1 MPDSKLKV
9 LFLDIE
15 ASNLAA
21 SMGYILCIGYKW
33 AHEAKPRIIR
43 IDETKEGRKH
53 VTDDMGVLK
62 QFEKVYEEADIVV
75 HHFGQYYD
83 IPFIQTRRIMKG
95 LKPMPVTAQVDTWR
109 IAKKRLKFHS
119 NRLAAILSALKCP
132 YAKTELKGDLWIEA
146 MAGDR
151 KALNYVVEHCV
162 QDVLALEWVYNH
174 MKAVSDQHPR
184 VVLSKDERICP
195 LCGGKGQSKGLRA
208 SAKHQYRRVVCVDCG
223 HNWKGERI

>member
-1 MPDSKLKV
+1 MLHSKLKV

-15 ASNLAA
+15 ASNLSA

-33 AHEAKPRIIR
+33 AHEAKPHIIR

-53 VTDDMGVLK
+53 VTDDIGVLK
-62 QFEKVYEEADIVV
+62 EFSKVYEEADIVV

-83 IPFIQTRRIMKG
+83 IPFIQTRRLMKG

-119 NRLAAILSALKCP
+119 NRLDAILSALKCP
-132 YAKTELKGDLWIEA
+132 YAKTQLKGDMWIEA
-146 MAGDR
+146 MAGNR
-151 KALNYVVEHCV
+151 KALDYVVDHCR

-174 MKAVSDQHPR
+174 IKAVWDQHPR
-184 VVLSKDERICP
+184 TVLSKDDSKCP
-195 LCGGKGQSKGLRA
+195 LCGGKGNSKGLRA